1 MFGLGSNL
9 RFYSSRP
16 FHPFASVVE
25 EWIASEVSLYGVRPT
40 TRLGAWRARERV
52 GRCAAGRGLG
62 GSGRGCVN
70 AVRLQAD
77 FFVGKENPMTFPR
90 CSRGIHF
97 TRFENLVGM

>member
-1 MFGLGSNL
+1 MFGLGSDL

-25 EWIASEVSLYGVRPT
+25 EWIASEVSLYAESAQR
-40 TRLGAWRARERV
+40 
-52 GRCAAGRGLG
+52 RGLG
-62 GSGRGCVN
+62 RGGRESAWGGVRRGEGGSGCVN

-77 FFVGKENPMTFPR
+77 FFVGKENSMTFPR
-90 CSRGIHF
+90 CSRGVHF